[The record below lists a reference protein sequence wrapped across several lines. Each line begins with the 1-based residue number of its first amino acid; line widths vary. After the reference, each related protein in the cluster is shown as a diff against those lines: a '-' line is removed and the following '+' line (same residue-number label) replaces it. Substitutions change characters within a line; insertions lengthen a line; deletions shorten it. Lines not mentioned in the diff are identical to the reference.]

1 MIPATGS
8 ATARVYWR
16 SMGTWAIVRFLHV
29 AAAAIWLGMQ
39 VALFVLVPV
48 LRRMLP
54 PERVREV
61 VRAAGMRL
69 AVVAAVALPTIA
81 VTGVALGRHE
91 EAAAEHPGVVHL
103 KQALLVAV
111 VAILVGHGLVPGRRA
126 RIAASVLMLVLTLSA
141 VYAGTWLAAAG

>member
-8 ATARVYWR
+8 SPARVYWR
-16 SMGTWAIVRFLHV
+16 PMGTWALVRFLHV
-29 AAAAIWLGMQ
+29 TAAAVWLGMQ
-39 VALFVLVPV
+39 VALFLLVPA

-69 AVVAAVALPTIA
+69 ALVAAVALPTLA

-91 EAAAEHPGVVHL
+91 PAAAEHPGVVHL
-103 KQALLVAV
+103 KQAVLIAV
-111 VAILVGHGLVPGRRA
+111 VALLLGHGLVPGRRA
-126 RIAASVLMLVLTLSA
+126 RIAASVLMLVLTLTA
-141 VYAGTWLAAAG
+141 VYAGAWLAAE

>member
-8 ATARVYWR
+8 VPLRVYWR
-16 SMGTWAIVRFLHV
+16 PMGTWAIVRFLHV
-29 AAAAIWLGMQ
+29 AAAAVWLGMQ
-39 VALFVLVPV
+39 VALFVLVPA

-54 PERVREV
+54 AERVREV

-111 VAILVGHGLVPGRRA
+111 IAILVGHGLVPGRRA
-126 RIAASVLMLVLTLSA
+126 RVAASALMLVLTLSA
-141 VYAGTWLAAAG
+141 VYAGAWLATG